1 MHTGTAGAFSAVIG
15 LALILVAADPSIAAM
30 RYCKDTVVGEGVA
43 ESELEAKQQAM
54 ADWKAKSV
62 VAGIDYP
69 AWRIALTKSIDCESA
84 DDGGYICNATAEPC
98 TISQVPLE

>member
-1 MHTGTAGAFSAVIG
+1 MHTETAGALSATLG
-15 LALILVAADPSIAAM
+15 LVLVLIAAGPSNAAM
-30 RYCKDTVVGEGVA
+30 RYCKGTVVGEGVA

-69 AWRIALTKSIDCESA
+69 AWRIALSKSFDCESA